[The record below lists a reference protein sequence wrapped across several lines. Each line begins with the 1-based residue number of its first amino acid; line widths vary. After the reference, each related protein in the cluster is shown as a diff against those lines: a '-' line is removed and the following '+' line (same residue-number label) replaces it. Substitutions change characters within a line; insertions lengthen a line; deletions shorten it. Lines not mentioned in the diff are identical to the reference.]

1 MLVFQKARSGM
12 GHSPYLGQAPAPAGP
27 GPARTL
33 AERNQSSASSYSVS
47 FKVRDSGK
55 AYPGM
60 LAYRPDDPSLYALS
74 ARVAP
79 SDMMML
85 YVVEGPGTGTWKVLS
100 INDFRNNYRV
110 VDEDEG
116 IAIRNLAPA
125 TRPVGDLTSLDPAYP
140 LILLSNAAITVADSF
155 PTASDIDPAKLS
167 DYYQTGLSGAAFAIL
182 LVNESL
188 DVMGSAYDALRI
200 GKNALNLARSVAL
213 EMATYLAKILAELQ
227 KGAGNLSEAVQNA
240 GKLADAFMAKV
251 PYWSL
256 LLERAS
262 LWVQS
267 TDLNKMTRYVSD
279 MHAFDG
285 MLHLALNAINQKSD
299 ELIKGGMTSGE
310 LVEAKAYIEKVL
322 KGSVDADLDAQ
333 QRVQSYLDRN
343 KMSKKDL
350 ERLVL
355 LTDKF
360 FDDNAQDIA
369 TLLHGPSS
377 TASPGV
383 SGLLG
388 ALFMG
393 AFGQGPKPVLTEQL
407 DIARAGRASVRA
419 GYQSGGVDLSKGRP
433 YIENTLT
440 QLKNLATRSGYDVR
454 AGVRTLGGKIV
465 EQKPEDVITSLQA
478 QRDLLES
485 KKGRAS
491 VAELNAI
498 KSQISDIE
506 KALKIAETNSAL
518 LDPRAIE
525 RFNAAISKLV
535 MLKNRAGAN
544 PTPEMLA
551 KLAEGYVSV
560 VLGPEG
566 RELAVDLRDPKNR
579 SEFLS
584 FARDFGDALNLPENG
599 LNTIIYGMVRRSLP
613 GVEFG
618 KGPVTESTAQAIV
631 ESLYNEAKTNISALE
646 AKIAS
651 IYDPK
656 MPAYISTANEADLMK
671 ALKTGTGPF
680 AGSSPVQ
687 LAEVRDVVDNY
698 LKTKHLMNALEARAM
713 WPNGVIEEVGKM
725 LNKEFSTVI
734 TSDGWKNEAKKLA
747 EDVQSTRSVLRKVMK
762 EYNDLIN
769 AGQLPNQELINSM
782 TDAQKK
788 YGDAFDTLKEKV
800 AERKEYAGVYRLL
813 RALEYYNGEV
823 MERSQRARQAAT
835 IAKANPDPAATTA
848 ANGLVEASN
857 VEVTNAAIVGDNVI
871 RIMTGEQP
879 VEPAKESAEKAAEAT
894 KEAEKA
900 DTTNAL
906 VSSANNDMS
915 LTPIPEGSARPTFE
929 ELAPDRPENI
939 VPKSKG
945 TKLWKALLGLGAL
958 SVILGAISGAWFALG
973 GSKRKDPKSHD
984 PVVPPPSDADDLLK
998 IGGVVGAIALLIY
1011 FLKKKKGDEAE
1022 PKPEKKKPVVA
1033 RRR

>member
-1 MLVFQKARSGM
+1 M
-12 GHSPYLGQAPAPAGP
+12 GRPPYLGQAPAPAGP
-27 GPARTL
+27 GPARSL
-33 AERNQSSASSYSVS
+33 SERNQSPASSYSVS

-60 LAYRPDDPSLYALS
+60 LAYRSDDPSLYAIS

-79 SDMMML
+79 SDKMML
-85 YVVEGPGTGTWKVLS
+85 YVVEGPGTGTWKTVS
-100 INDFRNNYRV
+100 IDEFRSNYRV

-125 TRPVGDLTSLDPAYP
+125 TRPVGDLSSLDPAYP
-140 LILLSNAAITVADSF
+140 LMLLSNVAITVADSF

-167 DYYQTGLSGAAFAIL
+167 EYYQTGLSGTAFAIL
-182 LVNESL
+182 LVNEAL
-188 DVMGSAYDALRI
+188 DVTGSAYDALRI
-200 GKNALNLARSVAL
+200 GKNALNLTRSVAL
-213 EMATYLAKILAELQ
+213 EMAGHLTKIFAELQ
-227 KGAGNLSEAVQNA
+227 KGADNLPEAVQNA
-240 GKLADAFMAKV
+240 TKLADTFMAKV

-299 ELIKGGMTSGE
+299 ELIKDGMTPAE
-310 LVEAKAYIEKVL
+310 LVEAKAYIERVL
-322 KGSVDADLDAQ
+322 KGSVEADLDAQ

-343 KMSKKDL
+343 KMTKKDL

-369 TLLHGPSS
+369 NVLRGPSGS
-377 TASPGV
+377 SSGV
-383 SGLLG
+383 SGLG
-388 ALFMG
+388 ELFMG
-393 AFGQGPKPVLTEQL
+393 TFGQVPKPVLADQL

-433 YIENTLT
+433 YIENTLA
-440 QLKNLATRSGYDVR
+440 QLRNLATRMGYDIR
-454 AGVRTLGGKIV
+454 AAVRTLGGRVV
-465 EQKPEDVITSLQA
+465 EQKPEDIITSLQA
-478 QRDLLES
+478 QKDLLES

-498 KSQISDIE
+498 KSQIADIE

-518 LDPRAIE
+518 LDPKAIE
-525 RFNAAISKLV
+525 RFNTAISKLV
-535 MLKNRAGAN
+535 KLRDKVGTN
-544 PTPEMLA
+544 PSAEMLA

-566 RELAVDLRDPKNR
+566 RELAIDLRDPKNR
-579 SEFLS
+579 TEFLS
-584 FARDFGDALNLPENG
+584 FARDLGDALNLPENG
-599 LNTIIYGMVRRSLP
+599 LNTIVYGMVRRSLP
-613 GVEFG
+613 GVEFS
-618 KGPVTESTAQAIV
+618 KGPVTESAAQAIV
-631 ESLYNEAKTNISALE
+631 EALYNEAKSNIGALE

-656 MPAYISTANEADLMK
+656 MPSYISTANEADL
-671 ALKTGTGPF
+671 LKTLKDRTGPF
-680 AGSSPVQ
+680 ASSTPMQ
-687 LAEVRDVVDNY
+687 LAEVREVVDNY
-698 LKTKHLMNALEARAM
+698 LKTRRLMNALEARAM
-713 WPNGVIEEVGKM
+713 WPNGVIDEVGNM

-747 EDVQSTRSVLRKVMK
+747 VDVQMTRSALRKALKDYKDVT
-762 EYNDLIN
+762 D
-769 AGQLPNQELINSM
+769 AGQSPGQTIVNELTN
-782 TDAQKK
+782 AQVK
-788 YGDAFDTLKEKV
+788 YDQAFKALKEKV

-813 RALEYYNGEV
+813 RALEYYNLEV
-823 MERSQRARQAAT
+823 LERAQRAREAVQK
-835 IAKANPDPAATTA
+835 AKANPDPATTA
-848 ANGLVEASN
+848 AANDLVAASN
-857 VEVTNAAIVGDNVI
+857 AEVAAAPIVGDNIVKFMDGTQI
-871 RIMTGEQP
+871 AVGP
-879 VEPAKESAEKAAEAT
+879 VKESVEKAAEVT

-906 VSSANNDMS
+906 VSSAASDVS
-915 LTPIPEGSARPTFE
+915 LTPIPEGSARPTLE
-929 ELAPDRPENI
+929 ELAPDRPQDL
-939 VPKSKG
+939 VPKTKG
-945 TKLWKALLGLGAL
+945 TKLRNVLGLGAL
-958 SVILGAISGAWFALG
+958 AVILGAIGGAWLAIG
-973 GSKRKDPKSHD
+973 GSSKKDPKSHD
-984 PVVPPPSDADDLLK
+984 PVAPPPSDTDDLLK
-998 IGGVVGAIALLIY
+998 IGGIVGAIALLAY
-1011 FLKKKKGDEAE
+1011 FLKKRNE
-1022 PKPEKKKPVVA
+1022 PVSKPEPEKKKPAVV